1 MKWNRSKYE
10 QRVVKMDLTEIM
22 EIVCEQFPEKTIVDI
37 TSYENEDHQ
46 SYKSL
51 YERIQDSIK
60 SLQEENVTVSFNI
73 QQREKELAAAEK
85 EIWEL
90 KKRNALLS
98 ESLIP
103 AIDKMKQY
111 CGSQIFVSNIRTD
124 FEEAEKGF
132 NLEEFYKTMSEHP
145 GVYGGFRPS
154 WFTPLETP
162 LSKKTVQEKNKR
174 AANESLLRILNFW
187 KKAGKRIQSEPEEV
201 ANEYDKNRKDAIVEL
216 LRSDCSNTEKYLKY
230 YLMTPGLDKEYM
242 KTLEGASELNIDA
255 RLLIALLEQPNEKFN
270 RKIIENYV
278 SRLHKGTEYNLKQEL
293 AEELLKGKWFIES
306 DVNGEK
312 ERYQLFPVS
321 VMETMIGKLDSIID
335 FIKTSNDA
343 ELSANLA
350 ESSANQ
356 SQEQMTED
364 VAVLIENE
372 SISETP
378 SFVDCNEE

>member
-1 MKWNRSKYE
+1 
-10 QRVVKMDLTEIM
+10 MDLTEIM

-90 KKRNALLS
+90 KRRNALLS

-174 AANESLLRILNFW
+174 AANESLLRILHFW

-230 YLMTPGLDKEYM
+230 FLMTPGLDKEYM

-293 AEELLKGKWFIES
+293 AEELLKGKWYIES

-356 SQEQMTED
+356 SQEQTTED
-364 VAVLIENE
+364 VSVSIENE

-378 SFVDCNEE
+378 SFVDYDEE